1 MHPFRATW
9 FLLLLLAGTTSPFPA
24 AALAAAP
31 TVTGSGAGWSPLDT
45 GMDGSVNDVVVFR
58 GQLVAVGG
66 FRHASGVA
74 ADRIARWN
82 GGAWEAFPG
91 GGADGGLRLAV
102 AYGDRLVVAGS
113 FDSIGGVAA
122 DGLAQWDGNHWS
134 ALPGNFFI
142 SIDAMV
148 VHAGQLVIA
157 GIWLVDGP
165 MEHIARWNGSSW
177 SALGSG
183 LDDSIDALG
192 VHDGQLYA
200 SADLPWPDM
209 DPAIWRFD
217 GSAWSVFEDQLD
229 DTVYAFGSFDGQL
242 VAAGRF
248 TSIGGVG
255 ANNIAR
261 WNGSGWSPLGSGLG
275 NGLPNQTV
283 KALGSYN
290 GQLWA
295 GGYFETA
302 GGTPAGH
309 VARWNGS
316 AWSSPGSGA
325 DYTVSAFV
333 PFGGTLVTSGAF
345 AEMDGQPVNYIA
357 AWHEDPVFGDG
368 FERP

>member
-1 MHPFRATW
+1 MRPFRAIG
-9 FLLLLLAGTTSPFPA
+9 FLLLVLACSVATPA
-24 AALAAAP
+24 GPLWAAAP
-31 TVTGSGAGWSPLDT
+31 AVAGSNEGWSPVGA
-45 GMDGSVNDVVVFR
+45 GMDGSVNDVVVYR
-58 GQLVAVGG
+58 GELVAVGG

-82 GGAWEAFPG
+82 GAAWEAFPG
-91 GGADGGLRLAV
+91 GGADGGLFDAIV
-102 AYGDRLVVAGS
+102 YADRLIVAGH

-122 DGLAQWDGNHWS
+122 DGLAQWDGAHWS
-134 ALPGNFFI
+134 ALPGNLFI
-142 SIDAMV
+142 AVDDMV

-157 GIWLVDGP
+157 GIWLVEGP
-165 MEHIARWNGSSW
+165 MEHVARWNGSSW
-177 SALGSG
+177 SALGGG

-200 SADLPWPDM
+200 AADLPWPDM

-217 GSAWSVFEDQLD
+217 GTAWSVFEDQLD
-229 DTVYAFGSFDGQL
+229 DTVYAFGSFDGRL

-248 TSIGGVG
+248 GSIGGVA

-275 NGLPNQTV
+275 NGLGNQRV
-283 KALGSYN
+283 EALGSYN

-295 GGYFETA
+295 GGYFEAA
-302 GGTPAGH
+302 GGAPVGH
-309 VARWNGS
+309 VARWNGT

-333 PFGGTLVTSGAF
+333 PFAGALVTAGSF
-345 AEMDGQPVNYIA
+345 AQMDGQPVNYIA

-368 FERP
+368 FESP